1 MIFSIFFLFFLFFMV
16 IIYLLLLLRVLQHT
30 LLTLLEHIV
39 FFLRLRVRLLPILYY
54 IVLLFFL
61 YNKIN

>member
-1 MIFSIFFLFFLFFMV
+1 MV
-16 IIYLLLLLRVLQHT
+16 IIYLLLLVLLRVLQHT